1 MSFPIFQFG
10 IMNNARRSKANQV
23 DYHRSEVNKLFEVI
37 LKTKLMEVMGIR
49 PLPVIDDAGPLL
61 NSNNF
66 PNYPFVI
73 RGPEADTVCC
83 LK

>member
-66 PNYPFVI
+66 PNYPIVI